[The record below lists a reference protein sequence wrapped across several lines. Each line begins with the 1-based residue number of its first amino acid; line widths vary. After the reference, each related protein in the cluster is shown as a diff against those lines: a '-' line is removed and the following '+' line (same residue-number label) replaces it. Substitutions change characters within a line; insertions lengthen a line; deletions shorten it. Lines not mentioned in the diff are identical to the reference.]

1 MDDMKIIA
9 HAVFASLAFL
19 IVMPLAIIIARFF
32 RHTTWFPAHAALQ
45 ITSAV
50 FVVIAFALA
59 VNVSS
64 EHFYNTH
71 TRSVL
76 CSCTTLGR
84 FAHLF
89 VLSQIRFGRIHP
101 RHLPRSVSPHGTFR
115 IKS

>member
-45 ITSAV
+45 VISLV

-59 VNVSS
+59 VNVST
-64 EHFYNTH
+64 EHFYDTH
-71 TRSVL
+71 TRLGLAVFIL
-76 CSCTTLGR
+76 VVFQGQSCNPVR
-84 FAHLF
+84 FE
-89 VLSQIRFGRIHP
+89 QN
-101 RHLPRSVSPHGTFR
+101 
-115 IKS
+115 